1 MYACSV
7 DEWNSCMPLL
17 VSLCCIVMCYRN
29 DEMSKQTRQ
38 GFPVWETP
46 RQCKSKGVIDSSI
59 IPHHWP
65 GHPHAPT
72 PLGLYKPAT
81 QQQRIQPHTPLYADI
96 TAWQGIFQII
106 SFHWLAHTDRQYFS
120 CAKRMNCFGLESQD
134 NHSSQVSIS
143 WLSELSWHKSKEGL
157 QDKLWIRARVLMNVP
172 ALPFLSSCVPSAP
185 SSTLPPASLNTHTT
199 AYMVTKAMVTSLS
212 TAAICVER
220 VSIRAWRRLWL
231 KILGLQHA
239 QTESDGRTEAER
251 TGQDEKKNCSI

>member
-1 MYACSV
+1 MQRGWV
-7 DEWNSCMPLL
+7 KLM
-17 VSLCCIVMCYRN
+17 
-29 DEMSKQTRQ
+29 
-38 GFPVWETP
+38 
-46 RQCKSKGVIDSSI
+46 
-59 IPHHWP
+59 
-65 GHPHAPT
+65 HAPACISVLHCDVLQEWWDEQTNEAGIPSVGNTQAMQEQRRHRQQHYTASLTRT
-72 PLGLYKPAT
+72 PTCPNPTRLIQACHTAAKNTAT
-81 QQQRIQPHTPLYADI
+81 HSTVCRYNCLTRY
-96 TAWQGIFQII
+96 I
-106 SFHWLAHTDRQYFS
+106 SNNLLSLTCTHTDRQYFS

-185 SSTLPPASLNTHTT
+185 SSTLPPASLNTHTHTT